1 MKLKN
6 YDLKL
11 IRLFVVVI
19 FGFVYQNSYSQK
31 LTKDISLSKK
41 IDETSGLEIV
51 DGQFITHNDSGGDP
65 KLFYLDKKGKIVF
78 ERTLEGV
85 KNNDWED
92 ITKDDQY
99 IYVANMGNNFDT
111 RKNLSIVK
119 TPIDPSSNE
128 AELIEFNY
136 PEQVNFTTGYLQ
148 SQYDAEALIT
158 IDDYLI
164 VLTKNKLK
172 KITEIYALP
181 KIAGKY
187 EAKKI
192 GSLNTQSI
200 ITGGDYDP
208 ETKLLALTGTLI
220 FNEYYIIKIEDF
232 DLESKKDYKIDMYE
246 IPIGKTQVEAIK
258 IIDSNTFWI
267 TSEDEK
273 SSSSARLMKIKL

>member
-19 FGFVYQNSYSQK
+19 FGFAYQNSYSQK
-31 LTKDISLSKK
+31 LTEDISLSKK

-65 KLFYLDKKGKIVF
+65 KLYYLDKKGKIVF

-92 ITKDDQY
+92 ITKDDQF

-119 TPIDPSSNE
+119 TPIDSSSSE

-136 PEQVNFTTGYLQ
+136 PEQVKFTTAYNQ
-148 SQYDAEALIT
+148 SQYDAEALIS

-164 VLTKNKLK
+164 ILTKNKLK

-208 ETKLLALTGTLI
+208 DTKLLALTGTLI
-220 FNEYYIIKIEDF
+220 FNEYYILKIEDF
-232 DLESKKDYKIDMYE
+232 DLESKKDFKIDMYE

>member
-1 MKLKN
+1 MK
-6 YDLKL
+6 KL
-11 IRLFVVVI
+11 LTLITFLFLCS
-19 FGFVYQNSYSQK
+19 SYSQK

-65 KLFYLDKKGKIVF
+65 KLYYLDKKGKIVF

-92 ITKDDQY
+92 ITKDDQF

-119 TPIDPSSNE
+119 TPIDPSSSE

-136 PEQVNFTTGYLQ
+136 PEQVKFTTAYNQ

-164 VLTKNKLK
+164 ILTKNKLK

-208 ETKLLALTGTLI
+208 DTKLLALTGTLI
-220 FNEYYIIKIEDF
+220 FNEYYILKIEDF

>member
-1 MKLKN
+1 MK
-6 YDLKL
+6 KL
-11 IRLFVVVI
+11 LTLITFLFLCS
-19 FGFVYQNSYSQK
+19 SYSQK

-41 IDETSGLEIV
+41 IDETSGLEII

-65 KLFYLDKKGKIVF
+65 KLYYLDKKGKIVF

-92 ITKDDQY
+92 ITKDDQF

-119 TPIDPSSNE
+119 TPIDSSSSE

-136 PEQVNFTTGYLQ
+136 PEQVKFTTAYNQ

-164 VLTKNKLK
+164 ILTKNKLK

-208 ETKLLALTGTLI
+208 DTKLLALTGTLI
-220 FNEYYIIKIEDF
+220 FNEYYILKIEDF

>member
-19 FGFVYQNSYSQK
+19 FGFAYQNSYSQK
-31 LTKDISLSKK
+31 LTEDISLSKK

-65 KLFYLDKKGKIVF
+65 KLYYLDKKGKIVF
-78 ERTLEGV
+78 ERILNGV

-92 ITKDDQY
+92 ITKDDQF

-119 TPIDPSSNE
+119 TPIDPSYSE

-136 PEQVNFTTGYLQ
+136 PEQVKFTTAYNQ

-164 VLTKNKLK
+164 ILTKNKLK

-208 ETKLLALTGTLI
+208 DTKLLALTGTLI
-220 FNEYYIIKIEDF
+220 FNEYYILKIEDF

>member
-1 MKLKN
+1 MK
-6 YDLKL
+6 KL
-11 IRLFVVVI
+11 LTLVTFLFL
-19 FGFVYQNSYSQK
+19 FSSYSQK

-65 KLFYLDKKGKIVF
+65 KLYYLDKKGKIVF

-92 ITKDDQY
+92 ITKDDQF

-136 PEQVNFTTGYLQ
+136 PEQVKFTTAYSQ

-158 IDDYLI
+158 IEDYLI
-164 VLTKNKLK
+164 ILTKNKLK

-220 FNEYYIIKIEDF
+220 FNEYYILKIEDF

-246 IPIGKTQVEAIK
+246 IPVGKTQVEAIK

>member
-1 MKLKN
+1 MKKFLT
-6 YDLKL
+6 LVTF
-11 IRLFVVVI
+11 LFLCS
-19 FGFVYQNSYSQK
+19 SYSQK

-65 KLFYLDKKGKIVF
+65 KLYYLDKKGRIVY
-78 ERTLEGV
+78 ERTLKGV

-92 ITKDDQY
+92 ITKDDQF

-119 TPIDPSSNE
+119 TPIDPLSNE

-136 PEQVNFTTGYLQ
+136 PEQVKFTTAYSQ
-148 SQYDAEALIT
+148 SQYDAEALIS

-164 VLTKNKLK
+164 ILTKNKLK

-220 FNEYYIIKIEDF
+220 FNEYYILKIEDF

>member
-1 MKLKN
+1 MK
-6 YDLKL
+6 KL
-11 IRLFVVVI
+11 LTLITFLFLC
-19 FGFVYQNSYSQK
+19 STYSQK

-65 KLFYLDKKGKIVF
+65 KLYYLDKKGKIVF
-78 ERTLEGV
+78 ERTLDGV

-92 ITKDDQY
+92 ITKDDQF

-119 TPIDPSSNE
+119 TPIDPSSNKT
-128 AELIEFNY
+128 ELIEFNY
-136 PEQVNFTTGYLQ
+136 PEQVIFTTTYSQ
-148 SQYDAEALIT
+148 SQYDAEALIS

-164 VLTKNKLK
+164 ILTKNKLK

-208 ETKLLALTGTLI
+208 DTKLLALTGTLI
-220 FNEYYIIKIEDF
+220 FNEYYILKIEDF
-232 DLESKKDYKIDMYE
+232 DLESNKDYKIDMYE

>member
-1 MKLKN
+1 MRISIL
-6 YDLKL
+6 LTL
-11 IRLFVVVI
+11 IVFQ
-19 FGFVYQNSYSQK
+19 FSYSQK
-31 LTKDISLSKK
+31 ITKDISLSKT

-51 DGQFITHNDSGGDP
+51 DDQFITHNDSGGDP
-65 KLFYLDKKGKIVF
+65 KLYYLDKKGKIVF

-92 ITKDDQY
+92 ITKDDEFL
-99 IYVANMGNNFDT
+99 YVANMGNNFDT

-119 TPIDPSSNE
+119 TPIDPSSSKV
-128 AELIEFNY
+128 ELIEFNY
-136 PEQVNFTTGYLQ
+136 PEQVKFNTAYSQ
-148 SQYDAEALIT
+148 SQYDAEALIS

-164 VLTKNKLK
+164 ILTKNKLK
-172 KITEIYALP
+172 KITEIYTLP

-208 ETKLLALTGTLI
+208 NTKLLALTGTLI
-220 FNEYYIIKIEDF
+220 FNEYYILKIENF

-258 IIDSNTFWI
+258 IIDPTTFWI

-273 SSSSARLMKIKL
+273 SSSAARLMKFKL

>member
-19 FGFVYQNSYSQK
+19 FGFAYQNSYSQK

-65 KLFYLDKKGKIVF
+65 KLYYLDKKGKIVF
-78 ERTLEGV
+78 ERTLDGV

-92 ITKDDQY
+92 ITKDDQF

-119 TPIDPSSNE
+119 TPVDPSSIE

-136 PEQVNFTTGYLQ
+136 PEQVKFTTAYSQ

-164 VLTKNKLK
+164 ILTKNKLK

-220 FNEYYIIKIEDF
+220 FNEYYILKIEDF
-232 DLESKKDYKIDMYE
+232 DLESKKDYKIEMYE

>member
-1 MKLKN
+1 MK
-6 YDLKL
+6 KL
-11 IRLFVVVI
+11 LTLVTFLFLCS
-19 FGFVYQNSYSQK
+19 SYSQK

-65 KLFYLDKKGKIVF
+65 KLYYLDKKGKIVF
-78 ERTLEGV
+78 ERTLDGV

-92 ITKDDQY
+92 ITKDDQF

-119 TPIDPSSNE
+119 TPIDPSSSE

-136 PEQVNFTTGYLQ
+136 PEQVKFTTAYSQ

-164 VLTKNKLK
+164 ILTKNKLK

-208 ETKLLALTGTLI
+208 DTKLLALTGTLM
-220 FNEYYIIKIEDF
+220 FNEYYILKIEDF
-232 DLESKKDYKIDMYE
+232 DLESKKDYKIDTYE

>member
-1 MKLKN
+1 MK
-6 YDLKL
+6 KL
-11 IRLFVVVI
+11 LTLVTFLFL
-19 FGFVYQNSYSQK
+19 FSSYSQK

-65 KLFYLDKKGKIVF
+65 KLYYLDKKGKIVF

-92 ITKDDQY
+92 ITKDDQF

-119 TPIDPSSNE
+119 IPIDPSSNE

-136 PEQVNFTTGYLQ
+136 PEQVKFTTAYSQ

-158 IDDYLI
+158 IEDYLI
-164 VLTKNKLK
+164 ILTKNKLK

-220 FNEYYIIKIEDF
+220 FNEYYILKIEDF

-246 IPIGKTQVEAIK
+246 IPVGKTQVEAIK

>member
-1 MKLKN
+1 MKK
-6 YDLKL
+6 
-11 IRLFVVVI
+11 IVHIITFLFLCS
-19 FGFVYQNSYSQK
+19 SYSQK

-65 KLFYLDKKGKIVF
+65 KLYYLDKEGKIVF
-78 ERTLEGV
+78 ERTLDGV

-92 ITKDDQY
+92 ITKDDQF

-119 TPIDPSSNE
+119 TPIDPSSNK
-128 AELIEFNY
+128 AELIEFSY
-136 PEQVNFTTGYLQ
+136 PEQVKFTTAYSQ

-164 VLTKNKLK
+164 ILTKNKLK

-181 KIAGKY
+181 KIPGKY

-192 GSLNTQSI
+192 GSLNTKSI
-200 ITGGDYDP
+200 ITGGDYDQKN
-208 ETKLLALTGTLI
+208 KLLALTGTLI
-220 FNEYYIIKIEDF
+220 FNEYYILKIENF
-232 DLESKKDYKIDMYE
+232 DLERKKDYKIDMYE

>member
-1 MKLKN
+1 MK
-6 YDLKL
+6 KL
-11 IRLFVVVI
+11 LTLITFLSLCF
-19 FGFVYQNSYSQK
+19 SYSQK

-41 IDETSGLEIV
+41 IDETSGLEIL

-65 KLFYLDKKGKIVF
+65 KLYYLDKEGKIVF

-92 ITKDDQY
+92 ITKDDQF

-119 TPIDPSSNE
+119 TPIDPSSNK

-136 PEQVNFTTGYLQ
+136 PEQVKFTTVYSQ

-164 VLTKNKLK
+164 ILTKNKLK

-187 EAKKI
+187 HAKKI

-208 ETKLLALTGTLI
+208 DTKLLALTGTLF
-220 FNEYYIIKIEDF
+220 FNEYYILKIENF
-232 DLESKKDYKIDMYE
+232 NLEFNKDYKIDMYE

>member
-19 FGFVYQNSYSQK
+19 FGFAYQNSYSQK
-31 LTKDISLSKK
+31 LTEDISLSKK

-65 KLFYLDKKGKIVF
+65 KLYYLDKKGKIVF
-78 ERTLEGV
+78 ERTLDGV

-92 ITKDDQY
+92 ITKDDQF

-119 TPIDPSSNE
+119 TPIDPLSIE

-136 PEQVNFTTGYLQ
+136 PEQVKFTTAYSQ

-164 VLTKNKLK
+164 ILTKNKLK

-220 FNEYYIIKIEDF
+220 FNEYYILKIEDF
-232 DLESKKDYKIDMYE
+232 DLERKKDYKIDMYE

-273 SSSSARLMKIKL
+273 SSSSARLMKIKF

>member
-19 FGFVYQNSYSQK
+19 FGFAYQNSYSQK
-31 LTKDISLSKK
+31 LTEDISLSKK

-65 KLFYLDKKGKIVF
+65 KLYYLDKKGKIVF

-92 ITKDDQY
+92 ITKDDQF

-119 TPIDPSSNE
+119 TPIDPSSSE

-136 PEQVNFTTGYLQ
+136 PEQVKFTTAYSQ

-164 VLTKNKLK
+164 ILTKNKLK

-220 FNEYYIIKIEDF
+220 FNEYYILKIEDF

-273 SSSSARLMKIKL
+273 SSSSARLMKIKF

>member
-19 FGFVYQNSYSQK
+19 FGFAYQNSYSQK

-65 KLFYLDKKGKIVF
+65 KLYYLDKKGKIVF
-78 ERTLEGV
+78 ERTLDGV

-92 ITKDDQY
+92 ITKDDQF

-119 TPIDPSSNE
+119 TPIDPLSIE

-136 PEQVNFTTGYLQ
+136 PEQVKFTTAYSQ

-164 VLTKNKLK
+164 ILTKNKLK

-220 FNEYYIIKIEDF
+220 FNEYYILKIEDF

>member
-1 MKLKN
+1 MK
-6 YDLKL
+6 KL
-11 IRLFVVVI
+11 LTLVTFLFL
-19 FGFVYQNSYSQK
+19 YSSYSQK

-65 KLFYLDKKGKIVF
+65 KLYYLDKKGKIVF

-92 ITKDDQY
+92 ITKDDQF

-136 PEQVNFTTGYLQ
+136 PEQVKFTTAYSQ

-158 IDDYLI
+158 IEDYLI
-164 VLTKNKLK
+164 ILTKNKLK

-181 KIAGKY
+181 KIAGNY

-220 FNEYYIIKIEDF
+220 FNEYYILKIEDF

-246 IPIGKTQVEAIK
+246 IPVGKTQVEAIK

>member
-1 MKLKN
+1 MK
-6 YDLKL
+6 KL
-11 IRLFVVVI
+11 LTLIAFLFLC
-19 FGFVYQNSYSQK
+19 SSSSQK
-31 LTKDISLSKK
+31 LTKDISLSKI

-51 DGQFITHNDSGGDP
+51 NGQFITHNDSGGDP
-65 KLFYLDKKGKIVF
+65 KLYYLDKKGKIVF

-92 ITKDDQY
+92 ITKDDQF

-119 TPIDPSSNE
+119 TPIDPSYSE
-128 AELIEFNY
+128 TELIEFNY
-136 PEQVNFTTGYLQ
+136 PEQVKFTTAYSQ

-164 VLTKNKLK
+164 ILTKNKLK

-220 FNEYYIIKIEDF
+220 FNEYYILKIEDF

>member
-1 MKLKN
+1 MKK
-6 YDLKL
+6 
-11 IRLFVVVI
+11 IVHIITFLFLCS
-19 FGFVYQNSYSQK
+19 SYSQK

-65 KLFYLDKKGKIVF
+65 KLYYLDKEGKIVF
-78 ERTLEGV
+78 ERTLDGV

-92 ITKDDQY
+92 ITKDDQF

-119 TPIDPSSNE
+119 TPIDPSSNK
-128 AELIEFNY
+128 AELIEFSY
-136 PEQVNFTTGYLQ
+136 PEQVKFTTAYSQ

-164 VLTKNKLK
+164 ILTKNKLK

-181 KIAGKY
+181 KIPGKY

-192 GSLNTQSI
+192 GSLNTKSI
-200 ITGGDYDP
+200 ITGGDYDQK
-208 ETKLLALTGTLI
+208 TKLLALTGTLI
-220 FNEYYIIKIEDF
+220 FNEYYIIKIENF
-232 DLESKKDYKIDMYE
+232 DLERKKDYKIDMYE

-258 IIDSNTFWI
+258 IIESNTFWI

>member
-1 MKLKN
+1 MK
-6 YDLKL
+6 KL
-11 IRLFVVVI
+11 LTLVTFLFLCS
-19 FGFVYQNSYSQK
+19 SYSQK

-65 KLFYLDKKGKIVF
+65 KLYYLDKKGKIVF

-92 ITKDDQY
+92 ITKDDQF

-111 RKNLSIVK
+111 RKNLSIIK
-119 TPIDPSSNE
+119 TPIDPSSSE
-128 AELIEFNY
+128 AELIVFNY
-136 PEQVNFTTGYLQ
+136 PEQVKFTTAYNQ

-164 VLTKNKLK
+164 ILTKNKLK

-200 ITGGDYDP
+200 VTGGDYDP
-208 ETKLLALTGTLI
+208 DTKLLALTGTLI
-220 FNEYYIIKIEDF
+220 FNEYYILKIEDF

>member
-1 MKLKN
+1 MK
-6 YDLKL
+6 KL
-11 IRLFVVVI
+11 LTLVTFLFL
-19 FGFVYQNSYSQK
+19 FSSYSQK

-51 DGQFITHNDSGGDP
+51 DGQFITHNDSGGEP
-65 KLFYLDKKGKIVF
+65 KLYYLDKKGKIVF

-92 ITKDDQY
+92 ITKDDQF

-136 PEQVNFTTGYLQ
+136 PEQVKFTTAYSQ

-158 IDDYLI
+158 IEDYLI
-164 VLTKNKLK
+164 ILTKNKLK

-181 KIAGKY
+181 KIAGNY

-220 FNEYYIIKIEDF
+220 FNEYYILKIKDF

-246 IPIGKTQVEAIK
+246 IPVGKTQVEAIK

-273 SSSSARLMKIKL
+273 SSSSARLMKIKF

>member
-1 MKLKN
+1 MKKFLT
-6 YDLKL
+6 LVTF
-11 IRLFVVVI
+11 LFLCS
-19 FGFVYQNSYSQK
+19 SYSQK

-65 KLFYLDKKGKIVF
+65 KLYYLDKKGKIVF

-92 ITKDDQY
+92 ITKDDQF

-111 RKNLSIVK
+111 RKNLSIIK
-119 TPIDPSSNE
+119 TPIDPSSSE

-136 PEQVNFTTGYLQ
+136 PEQVKFTTAYNQ

-164 VLTKNKLK
+164 ILTKNKLK

-208 ETKLLALTGTLI
+208 DTKLLALTGTLV
-220 FNEYYIIKIEDF
+220 FNEYYILKIEDF

-267 TSEDEK
+267 TS
-273 SSSSARLMKIKL
+273 

>member
-1 MKLKN
+1 MK
-6 YDLKL
+6 KL
-11 IRLFVVVI
+11 LTLVTFLFL
-19 FGFVYQNSYSQK
+19 FSSYSQK

-65 KLFYLDKKGKIVF
+65 KLYYLDKKGKIVF

-92 ITKDDQY
+92 ITKDDQF

-136 PEQVNFTTGYLQ
+136 PEQVKFTTAYSQ

-158 IDDYLI
+158 IEDYLI
-164 VLTKNKLK
+164 ILTKNKLK

-181 KIAGKY
+181 KIAGNY

-220 FNEYYIIKIEDF
+220 FNEYYILKIKDF

-246 IPIGKTQVEAIK
+246 IPVGKTQVEAIK

>member
-1 MKLKN
+1 MKK
-6 YDLKL
+6 
-11 IRLFVVVI
+11 IIHIITFLFLCS
-19 FGFVYQNSYSQK
+19 SYSQK

-65 KLFYLDKKGKIVF
+65 KLYYLDKEGKIVF
-78 ERTLEGV
+78 ERTLDGV

-92 ITKDDQY
+92 ITKDDQF

-119 TPIDPSSNE
+119 TPIDPSSNK
-128 AELIEFNY
+128 AELIEFSY
-136 PEQVNFTTGYLQ
+136 PEQVKFTTAYSQ

-164 VLTKNKLK
+164 ILTKNKLK

-181 KIAGKY
+181 KIPGKY

-192 GSLNTQSI
+192 GSLNTKSI
-200 ITGGDYDP
+200 ITGGDYDQKN
-208 ETKLLALTGTLI
+208 KLLALTGTLI
-220 FNEYYIIKIEDF
+220 FNEYYILKIENF
-232 DLESKKDYKIDMYE
+232 DLERKKDYKIDMYE

>member
-1 MKLKN
+1 MKK
-6 YDLKL
+6 
-11 IRLFVVVI
+11 IVHIITFLFLCS
-19 FGFVYQNSYSQK
+19 SYSQK

-65 KLFYLDKKGKIVF
+65 KLYYLDKKGKIVF
-78 ERTLEGV
+78 ERTLDGV

-92 ITKDDQY
+92 ITKDDQF

-119 TPIDPSSNE
+119 TPIDPSSNT

-136 PEQVNFTTGYLQ
+136 PEQVKFNTAYNK

-158 IDDYLI
+158 IDDFLI
-164 VLTKNKLK
+164 ILTKNKLK
-172 KITEIYALP
+172 KITEIYTLP

-208 ETKLLALTGTLI
+208 KTKLLALTATLI
-220 FNEYYIIKIEDF
+220 FNEYYILKIEDF
-232 DLESKKDYKIDMYE
+232 DLESKKDYKIDTYE

-273 SSSSARLMKIKL
+273 NSSSARLMKIKL